1 MALFRLVLS
10 SATDAIGDYYL
21 RLLYMRGD
29 LQVTFDRKR

>member
-10 SATDAIGDYYL
+10 SATDAIGDYL